1 MSIIILLFAARQAF
15 SEWQHSQQ
23 AYGDLMALNGHL
35 LADIG
40 LDRWQISAMFGERIG
55 RRRQCPLHQWARGNR
70 TSGALGSRKSR
81 RLESLFQPQNAP
93 AREPTRSR
101 HAIP

>member
-55 RRRQCPLHQWARGNR
+55 RRRQCPC
-70 TSGALGSRKSR
+70 TSGRAATGHRARLGAG
-81 RLESLFQPQNAP
+81 NP
-93 AREPTRSR
+93 A
-101 HAIP
+101 A